1 VNKLFPSLPWA
12 LPLTLTLAAGFAG
25 GLLSRYIVPEPVFA
39 QNPAPAQAPKDAAQP
54 VRASS
59 FVLLDAAGRTAGV
72 FAVDKKDGRPNIV
85 LFDERGKV
93 IWAARPD
100 SVLVPLT
107 QK

>member
-1 VNKLFPSLPWA
+1 MNKLYR
-12 LPLTLTLAAGFAG
+12 PLTLVLTLAAGFAG
-25 GLLSRYIVPEPVFA
+25 GLLSRYVAPDRVFA
-39 QNPAPAQAPKDAAQP
+39 QAPAPKEATQQ

-59 FVLLDAAGRTAGV
+59 FVLLDEAGRTAGV